1 VNLERV
7 YIYKTVKFSVHVSG
21 KRLNLERERGTS
33 FGFEIQKRQE
43 RDQIHACPNA
53 KAILAKME
61 KRKRKKAKAI
71 YIQTLYSLHMVGD
84 VPAKHKP
91 HINFQPALYIYLNR
105 AATPL
110 SPRS

>member
-1 VNLERV
+1 
-7 YIYKTVKFSVHVSG
+7 VKFSVHVSG

-71 YIQTLYSLHMVGD
+71 SKHFTVYIWLEMFLPNTNHIY
-84 VPAKHKP
+84 
-91 HINFQPALYIYLNR
+91 INFQPA
-105 AATPL
+105 
-110 SPRS
+110 